1 MTVGWAC
8 QLGLVGIVLRLCL
21 DPLVFSG
28 EFIAKNTT
36 PYTEWG
42 EGFKNP
48 GMYSEHCVKPVILK
62 FNLYMRHVCGKKKEN
77 KCHSLSSK
85 GSDKPNPKTCFHSP
99 AILHDWHVVHNMHV
113 FLDSWLFC
121 VLILL
126 VWQPPP
132 IFQSILGRTVF
143 FVLRM
148 FCFVAED
155 LR

>member
-8 QLGLVGIVLRLCL
+8 QPGLVGIVLRLCL

-42 EGFKNP
+42 EGFKHP
-48 GMYSEHCVKPVILK
+48 RTYSQHCVKPVILK
-62 FNLYMRHVCGKKKEN
+62 FNLYMRHVCGKEKKN
-77 KCHSLSSK
+77 VTPYPQKHQKNQIL
-85 GSDKPNPKTCFHSP
+85 KPAFIPLPSCMTDMLFTT
-99 AILHDWHVVHNMHV
+99 HV
-113 FLDSWLFC
+113 FPDSWLFY

-132 IFQSILGRTVF
+132 IFQSILGQTAF